1 MPRPGVELRLSLLT
15 QSHFTAQETL
25 FFHHIVICVLQAF
38 RDHFALF
45 GEVSSHPF
53 NSVISSLWT
62 FKTILKHCLTSK
74 PHLEPLGPLGTD
86 NDLLLFILFVLFLF
100 FLLYCNSLQT
110 SQKTF
115 KWKAASFI
123 LPLSAVPAFV
133 SVYSGPGL
141 VSDIIFYAVVVLSYL
156 PLVGQ
161 TVKNLPAVQE
171 TRVQSLGLEGPLEKE
186 LATYSSTLAWRLSWT
201 EEPGRLQFLGLQRV
215 GLERL
220 TFTFHFQSCP

>member
-1 MPRPGVELRLSLLT
+1 MAGGGTNGGRHLTEGRGQLGAAMFVRGNLSLWPQRRRRWGESTWIGPEGTMPRPGVELSLSLLT

-45 GEVSSHPF
+45 EEASSHPF

-100 FLLYCNSLQT
+100 FLFYCNSLQT

-115 KWKAASFI
+115 K
-123 LPLSAVPAFV
+123 
-133 SVYSGPGL
+133 
-141 VSDIIFYAVVVLSYL
+141 
-156 PLVGQ
+156 
-161 TVKNLPAVQE
+161 
-171 TRVQSLGLEGPLEKE
+171 
-186 LATYSSTLAWRLSWT
+186 
-201 EEPGRLQFLGLQRV
+201 
-215 GLERL
+215 
-220 TFTFHFQSCP
+220 